1 MTRIYFTEENQFLIT
16 EVIGTILTEQF
27 HEATGSVPMLRC
39 LRPDI
44 KTVAKAIS
52 QVTNQ
57 RVEIFDLTYAI
68 FENIAIKNN
77 LIEKKPYYDFE
88 LSMLIGSV
96 LDTLAK

>member
-1 MTRIYFTEENQFLIT
+1 MTSIYFTDENQFLMS
-16 EVIGTILTEQF
+16 EVIGSILTEQLR
-27 HEATGSVPMLRC
+27 EATGNVPMLRC

-44 KTVAKAIS
+44 RTVAKAIS

-57 RVEIFDLTYAI
+57 RVEIFDLTYGI

>member
-1 MTRIYFTEENQFLIT
+1 MTSIYFTDENQFLMS
-16 EVIGTILTEQF
+16 EVIGSILTEQLR
-27 HEATGSVPMLRC
+27 EATGNVPMLRC

-44 KTVAKAIS
+44 RTVAKAIS

-57 RVEIFDLTYAI
+57 RVEIFDLTYGI
-68 FENIAIKNN
+68 FENIAIKTN
-77 LIEKKPYYDFE
+77 LIEKKPYYDYE